1 MAYSGV
7 KEPRFYIDEIQHLQ
21 STGFDFNK
29 YYEDNYYDNYQDN
42 SIFGSG
48 QYLYKYNTF
57 FDIPNI
63 FQLNPNIQKDFNFPF
78 RNEED
83 TFSIRRHYIDIPAV
97 ISNIEGDNI
106 GRYIGILNH
115 NLKYERLYNGLSESI
130 YENLDMNIYDGYRIQ
145 WLSKNNE
152 TLEESDRQ
160 GESCLNFDKT
170 FSLTHTGGIPK
181 DGSTIITFDPSSE
194 NFNPPNNKSF
204 YRLNL
209 YKKVSP
215 ASGSNVVGQFVN
227 TWDGFGLGALSYGIY
242 YDLRTP
248 DLDIEMTTE
257 FDGFSSTKT
266 LGGSTLTSVRYSGS
280 PWWYDV
286 SGTKKREPFQIYEPE
301 GQEYY
306 NDQWHIVEEEVGKN
320 EPKTKRNGRRVWSL
334 KFSYLSD
341 TDIFASNSMSNNYYE
356 HSSSDSTDD
365 TYNDAGDLDDSVDAK
380 DFRYTLEES
389 NSFMAQVI
397 NRIGNGQRFIFQ
409 PDKNNNNPDQFA
421 ICMLDMDEFSVKQV
435 AYRTYSF
442 DLKIREVW

>member
-1 MAYSGV
+1 MAYNGV

-29 YYEDNYYDNYQDN
+29 YYEDNYYENYQED
-42 SIFGSG
+42 SIFQSG
-48 QYLYKYNTF
+48 QYGYKYNTF
-57 FDIPNI
+57 FDVPNI
-63 FQLNPNIQKDFNFPF
+63 FQLNPNIQKDFNFISNNEMQDF
-78 RNEED
+78 RV
-83 TFSIRRHYIDIPAV
+83 RRHYIDIPAV
-97 ISNIEGDNI
+97 ISNIEGNNI

-115 NLKYERLYNGLSESI
+115 NLKYERLYNGLSENI
-130 YENLDMNIYDGYRIQ
+130 YENLGTDIYDGYRIQ

-152 TLEESDRQ
+152 ILEESDRQ
-160 GESCLNFDKT
+160 GEACLNFDRT

-209 YKKVSP
+209 HKMVGN
-215 ASGSNVVGQFVN
+215 AEGSNEAGQLVN

-242 YDLRTP
+242 YDLRSP

-280 PWWYDV
+280 PFWYDV

-301 GQEYY
+301 E
-306 NDQWHIVEEEVGKN
+306 VESRIN
-320 EPKTKRNGRRVWSL
+320 EPKTKRNGRRVWNL

-341 TDIFASNSMSNNYYE
+341 TDVFASNNMSNNYYE
-356 HSSSDSTDD
+356 HSSSDSADD

-397 NRIGNGQRFIFQ
+397 NRIGNGQKFIFQ

-421 ICMLDMDEFSVKQV
+421 ICMLDMDEFNVKQV